1 MTWEG
6 PTTTACFSCVTWF
19 SIVSF
24 FYFFGG
30 GMEWELSWHSEEPWP
45 SHIRWH
51 LWLSLGHNNQH
62 CPQMFLVVPP
72 VPSAE
77 DHCPHEASKRRFI
90 KTPYC
95 RSQTGLHPQATG
107 EPSLL
112 ASHSFQPAV
121 SVRRDQPICQEST
134 TEGAW
139 VIPSRPAGAPIWRT
153 SEVWFFSHRFYF
165 IYCENCIINS
175 PHTGTVYSNNENP
188 WTDRKWNDFFLK

>member
-1 MTWEG
+1 MQCDLVEQSTWLEKDLLLL
-6 PTTTACFSCVTWF
+6 P
-19 SIVSF
+19 VSLVWLDF
-24 FYFFGG
+24 LWYLYFIFFGG

-45 SHIRWH
+45 SHIRWQ

-72 VPSAE
+72 DPSAE

-90 KTPYC
+90 QTPYC

-112 ASHSFQPAV
+112 ASHSYQPAV

-153 SEVWFFSHRFYF
+153 SEVWFFFTSILFYLLW
-165 IYCENCIINS
+165 EL
-175 PHTGTVYSNNENP
+175 HH
-188 WTDRKWNDFFLK
+188 